1 MAPHGRSRGILL
13 GVDLNTF
20 DKAPLLKMISM
31 CVSTSRINL
40 MALNLCFIVY
50 MVQHNNITN
59 KLF

>member
-50 MVQHNNITN
+50 MA
-59 KLF
+59 